1 MSHGIFHKCKPVTP
15 AEFNIINQFFEGKE
29 IEDIPL
35 NNEST
40 ILFGQIFEF
49 IGYNGKGAFG
59 IVVKAVEKQ
68 TSEMCAIKVSRSPDP
83 KEK

>member
-15 AEFNIINQFFEGKE
+15 VESNIINQFFEGKE

-40 ILFGQIFEF
+40 VLFGEIFEF

-68 TSEMCAIKVSRSPDP
+68 TSEMCAVKVRHLSDTQ
-83 KEK
+83 EK